1 MAKCFATKARAA
13 MTVLLAGSTLATA
26 IPAYAQH
33 YGGRHRDRHDGI
45 SAGDVIAGAIVIGG
59 LAAILSSG
67 NGNRGRNDRGY
78 DPRYDGRNDRDYDRN
93 YDGYD
98 WNRNGGSREAIQ
110 RCVSAVERRGGRRND
125 VDVQRITNVDRIR
138 HGYQIAG
145 NVAVDYR
152 GRDRDRY
159 DNRDGYGRDGYGRDG
174 YGRDGY
180 GRDRNDNRGWDNDG
194 RQRYD
199 DRGRFTCTVRNGR
212 VEDVD
217 FRGI

>member
-1 MAKCFATKARAA
+1 MANLLATKARAA
-13 MTVLLAGSTLATA
+13 MAMLLAGSILATA
-26 IPAYAQH
+26 IPAGAQNH
-33 YGGRHRDRHDGI
+33 GGRHRDRHDGI

-67 NGNRGRNDRGY
+67 NGNRGR
-78 DPRYDGRNDRDYDRN
+78 DRN

-98 WNRNGGSREAIQ
+98 WNRNGGSREAIE
-110 RCVSAVERRGGRRND
+110 RCVAAVERRGGRRSD
-125 VDVQRITNVDRIR
+125 VDVRRITDIDRIR
-138 HGYQIAG
+138 GGYQIAG

-159 DNRDGYGRDGYGRDG
+159 DNRDGYGRDGY
-174 YGRDGY
+174 
-180 GRDRNDNRGWDNDG
+180 NRGWDRND

-199 DRGRFTCTVRNGR
+199 DRGRFTCTVRYGR

>member
-1 MAKCFATKARAA
+1 MANLLATKARAA
-13 MTVLLAGSTLATA
+13 MAMLLAGSTLATA
-26 IPAYAQH
+26 IPASAQN
-33 YGGRHRDRHDGI
+33 YGGRHRDHYGRHDGI

-67 NGNRGRNDRGY
+67 NGNRSRDRNY
-78 DPRYDGRNDRDYDRN
+78 DPRNDRDYDRN

-98 WNRNGGSREAIQ
+98 WNRNGGSREAIE
-110 RCVSAVERRGGRRND
+110 RCVAAVERRGGRRSD
-125 VDVQRITNVDRIR
+125 VDVRRITDIDRIR
-138 HGYQIAG
+138 GGYQIAG

-159 DNRDGYGRDGYGRDG
+159 DNRDGYGRDGY
-174 YGRDGY
+174 
-180 GRDRNDNRGWDNDG
+180 NRGWDRND

-199 DRGRFTCTVRNGR
+199 DRGRFTCTVRYGR